1 MTDKNAHIYN
11 VTELTREVRSALEEA
26 FDGVWV
32 EGEISNFRVPASGHS
47 YFGLKD
53 KGAMLKCVMFRSAG
67 SKLKFELKDGMSV
80 LCFGKIGVYEQQGQY
95 QLYVEKVEPKG
106 EGALHAA
113 FERLKKK
120 LYGEGLF
127 DESRKKTVPFL
138 PSRIGVITSGTGAA
152 IKDILKVARRRFANI
167 EITVCPVKVQ
177 GDDAKNEIAC
187 AIEILNEYNRHIAR
201 TGLDEHPIDG
211 IIVGRGGGSIEDLWA
226 FNEEIVARA
235 IADSDIPVISAVGHE
250 IDYTI
255 SDFVADRRAAT
266 PSAAAEL
273 MIPRKDELVS
283 RVKACREDL
292 NAAIEAKLS
301 VLDAHLA
308 NLSDKY
314 VLREPVNVLLQFEQ
328 QIDDLDRRSGIEIR
342 HYVELEERN
351 FDLINGKLE
360 TLSPL
365 SVLERGYS
373 ITFMDGEV
381 VKDAGFL
388 KKGDR
393 LTTRLA
399 RGEVAS
405 RVEK

>member
-1 MTDKNAHIYN
+1 MTDKNARIYN
-11 VTELTREVRSALEEA
+11 VAELTREVRFALEET
-26 FDGVWV
+26 FDGIWV

-53 KGAMLKCVMFRSAG
+53 KNAMLKCVMFKTAG
-67 SKLKFELKDGMSV
+67 SKLKFEIEDGMSV

-120 LYGEGLF
+120 LYDEGLF
-127 DESRKKTVPFL
+127 DEERKKAVPFL
-138 PSRIGVITSGTGAA
+138 PSRIGVVTSGTGAA

-177 GDDAKNEIAC
+177 GDDAKDEIVD
-187 AIEILNEYNRHIAR
+187 AIEILNEYNRHIVDE
-201 TGLDEHPIDG
+201 GLDEHLIDSM
-211 IIVGRGGGSIEDLWA
+211 IVGRGGGSIEDLWA

-235 IADSDIPVISAVGHE
+235 IADSEIPVISAVGHE

-255 SDFVADRRAAT
+255 ADFVADQRAAT

-273 MIPRKDELVS
+273 VIPRKDELTS
-283 RVKACREDL
+283 RVKDREINLD
-292 NAAIEAKLS
+292 AAMEAKLS
-301 VLDAHLA
+301 ALETQLS

-314 VLREPVNVLLQFEQ
+314 VLREPVNVLLQLEQ
-328 QIDDLDRRSGIEIR
+328 QVDDFDRRSGSEIR
-342 HYVELEERN
+342 HCVELFESRFN
-351 FDLINGKLE
+351 SINGKLC

-373 ITFMDGEV
+373 ITFADGEII
-381 VKDAGFL
+381 KDVDAL

-393 LTTRLA
+393 LVTRFA
-399 RGEVAS
+399 RGEVNS